1 MEHKKKMFQ
10 EFIRV
15 QIHDY
20 RSGRA
25 YTQEQMAELLHVA
38 PRSYFDQEHGKYGF
52 SAVTVIYVDGQ
63 SIPDTIRSYAEL
75 QRLPLCGI
83 WNSSGCRESQ
93 PPAGSDKRAL
103 SGNRKTLPC

>member
-52 SAVTVIYVDGQ
+52 SAVTVIFCFLML
-63 SIPDTIRSYAEL
+63 S
-75 QRLPLCGI
+75 
-83 WNSSGCRESQ
+83 REE
-93 PPAGSDKRAL
+93 AL
-103 SGNRKTLPC
+103 SLLEELDELLNEEIEDE

>member
-38 PRSYFDQEHGKYGF
+38 TRSYFDQEHGKYGF
-52 SAVTVIYVDGQ
+52 SAVTVIFYFLML
-63 SIPDTIRSYAEL
+63 S
-75 QRLPLCGI
+75 
-83 WNSSGCRESQ
+83 REE
-93 PPAGSDKRAL
+93 AL
-103 SGNRKTLPC
+103 SLLEELDELLNEEIEDE

>member
-20 RSGRA
+20 RNVRA

-52 SAVTVIYVDGQ
+52 SAVTVIFYFLML
-63 SIPDTIRSYAEL
+63 S
-75 QRLPLCGI
+75 
-83 WNSSGCRESQ
+83 REE
-93 PPAGSDKRAL
+93 AL
-103 SGNRKTLPC
+103 SLLEELDELLNEEIEDE

>member
-1 MEHKKKMFQ
+1 MGHKKKMFQ

-38 PRSYFDQEHGKYGF
+38 PRSYFGQEHGKYGF
-52 SAVTVIYVDGQ
+52 SAVTVIFYFLML
-63 SIPDTIRSYAEL
+63 S
-75 QRLPLCGI
+75 
-83 WNSSGCRESQ
+83 REE
-93 PPAGSDKRAL
+93 AL
-103 SGNRKTLPC
+103 SLLEELDELLNEGIEDE